1 MLQSSGNYSPVLA
14 FATDMQPVRPIAA
27 PPGPGFT
34 IALQRATRP
43 SQLVCMAADRR
54 MTLLCYPTFGGRKL
68 IVSIPGDP
76 RWDGARSEPLDDA
89 QVASLQQAIA
99 SEVEARGFEPVFAPR

>member
-1 MLQSSGNYSPVLA
+1 
-14 FATDMQPVRPIAA
+14 MQPVGPIAA
-27 PPGPGFT
+27 PVRPGFT
-34 IALQRATRP
+34 IALQRAKRP
-43 SQLVCMAADRR
+43 SQLVCMAAGRR

-76 RWDGARSEPLDDA
+76 RWDGTRSSPLDDA

-99 SEVEARGFEPVFAPR
+99 CEVEACGFEPVFAPR

>member
-1 MLQSSGNYSPVLA
+1 
-14 FATDMQPVRPIAA
+14 MQPARPIAA
-27 PPGPGFT
+27 PVRPDTPGFT
-34 IALQRATRP
+34 VEIQRAQRP
-43 SQLVCMAADRR
+43 SQLVCLEADRR

-76 RWDGARSEPLDDA
+76 RWDGARSAPLSDA
-89 QVASLQQAIA
+89 QVARLQQAIA